1 MKRIKS
7 KFFSEKGF
15 SFQQKDAF
23 IKQKGI
29 WISQKFRYGSS
40 PPNQKLFFDTSPDAF
55 SSWNRP
61 CESSCFFKYKTA
73 SKQHYVTELLSIEL
87 FLAQLL

>member
-15 SFQQKDAF
+15 SFQQKDTF

-29 WISQKFRYGSS
+29 WISQKCRYGSS
-40 PPNQKLFFDTSPDAF
+40 PPNQKLFFDTFD
-55 SSWNRP
+55 SSYEKIIFVENGT
-61 CESSCFFKYKTA
+61 F
-73 SKQHYVTELLSIEL
+73 
-87 FLAQLL
+87 